1 MQERPRVAA
10 AKGASIFSKYFRAS
24 ARWLALALV
33 VAAPC
38 AALAQSESSE
48 ESEPSEIEAPPEAES
63 SSSLPSSF
71 LDAPSPEKIAIT
83 PGGVDIRTGRLS
95 YTKTDL
101 SIGEGS
107 GAIDLQRIM
116 TTPVVTHVAPFGNL
130 SHNWDIFLTIK
141 SVPIDGGGWDY
152 IANVN
157 YGARSQTF
165 EMLHGM
171 DTVFRQKSHNS
182 FTTLTTPNPVGAAIY
197 TFRATDGTL
206 AVFRPL
212 ANGECVLP
220 DLRQCAFVSHIIEPD
235 GTRFDF
241 EYESTTASVPNKVR
255 LRSVTSSRGF
265 ALLLEYGAGGASW
278 NQVSK
283 ACVLNLGSTAK
294 PANNVCPGTALST
307 ATYTYTG
314 LDSRVVIA
322 SATPPGSAAESFGY
336 TSTVPSQ
343 SFTMSFTKPGQAS
356 PWMTNGMGYGFADP
370 SDGTIEPY
378 VIEQEFADGSSYSYT
393 YDLTPATEDGMG
405 QVTSYQTIAGGE
417 YVNALGHSTEVRYS
431 FPPMPA
437 SRNPPRVPG
446 MNGSPGFYPPVNFGD
461 IVFQATGGPTRI
473 VDPLGRET
481 LSDYCDPNAM
491 ANLPPSEHNRCLV
504 TLKQSQTDP
513 DGNKVFLKYYNGV
526 PIEIRRVAKPGSG
539 VADVVET
546 ANYTGCVPLTLTCD
560 KPITVTDAKGIV
572 TDYTWSSVHGGMLTE
587 KRAAPT
593 TGAVRPEKRYSYQQF
608 YAWYKNAAGTLVQS
622 PYGTWLPTEIS
633 ECRTGAAPACVGTAD
648 ETRTT
653 FTYGAAGS
661 ANNLLP
667 VSKTVAAGDAS
678 LSATTSWTYDALGNK
693 LTEDGPLAGA
703 DDTTRWRYDA
713 QRRVIGVVAPDPD
726 GAGTD
731 YKYRATRN
739 TYDATGRLTKVEQGT
754 VDSQSDGHW
763 AAFAP
768 LVTTETAYDAL
779 DRKTRV
785 WVYGAT
791 GGTQTLT
798 QYSYDLAG
806 RLDCTAVRMNP
817 AAFASPPASAC
828 TPGTQG
834 TGAGDF
840 GPDRI
845 TKLTYNAAG
854 EVTKTTLA
862 YGTPLQTDQESN
874 SYTPNGKLETVT
886 DGENNRTTFT
896 YDGHDRL
903 QKTCYPVA
911 AVGALA
917 SSTSDCEQLSY
928 DANGNVVERQL
939 RDTQKIYYTY
949 DNLNRMTVKNVPNA
963 VTGEL
968 DVNTTYDN
976 LDRPIL
982 VADTA
987 SNNVGSTFDALGR
1000 MTAQTSPFGT
1010 IGMQYDA
1017 AGRLTRVT
1025 HPDGQYFGY
1034 TYNISD
1040 LTGINENGG
1049 ASLVA
1054 YGYDDLGLRKS
1065 ITRGNGTVKGYQYNE
1080 IGRLRRMREDLTGTS
1095 HDLYVEGTGQPNGN
1109 SMIYN
1114 PAGQIVSQVRT
1125 NDLYAW
1131 NGHFNVDRAYT
1142 RNGLNQLTSAG
1153 ATTLSYLDGR
1163 GNLTNSGTNVY
1174 TYTSENRLATGPG
1187 GTSLWYDPTGRLSK
1201 LTKGAVTKKY
1211 EHLGPRLVIE
1221 RDAAGTIT
1229 NRYVH
1234 GPGDDEPVVWYVGSG
1249 LTTKRWLHSDERGS
1263 VIAVSDASGLA
1274 TSVNRYDEYGIPA
1287 ATNIGTFQYTGQ
1299 MWIPD
1304 LGLYYY
1310 KARMYSPTLGRF
1322 MQTDPI
1328 GYKDGINWYA
1338 YVAGDPVNSV
1348 DRTGNQAVPAQCA
1361 ICHGSKMPSPPPMP
1375 SLPTI
1380 PQPAKDAGTVTG
1392 ACYLLGLK
1400 CLDIL
1405 VRPLFKDEDPIRVSA
1420 DGKVH
1425 GRPLPEPE
1433 DVDEDDYDDSI
1444 EALDQSIE
1452 TRSRELDRFP
1462 NRQKNGTEEQQRLF
1476 QKQQRHRE
1484 AIQDEVKLRDGLRK
1498 LRDHNDRYRY

>member
-1 MQERPRVAA
+1 MMAT
-10 AKGASIFSKYFRAS
+10 
-24 ARWLALALV
+24 
-33 VAAPC
+33 PC
-38 AALAQSESSE
+38 AAIAQTESSE
-48 ESEPSEIEAPPEAES
+48 ESQSQTDVAAPESQES
-63 SSSLPSSF
+63 SFSFPSSF

-107 GAIDLQRIM
+107 GAIELQRIM
-116 TTPVVTHVAPFGNL
+116 TTPVATHVAPFGNL

-141 SVPIDGGGWDY
+141 SIPIEGSGWDY

-165 EMLHGM
+165 EMLNGM
-171 DTVFRQKSHNS
+171 DTVFRQKSRNS

-212 ANGECVLP
+212 ANGECLIP
-220 DLRQCAFVSHIIEPD
+220 NLWQCAFVSYITEPD

-265 ALLLEYGAGGASW
+265 ALLFEHGAGGASW

-283 ACVLNLGSTAK
+283 ACVINLGSTAK
-294 PANNVCPGTALST
+294 PASNVCPGTALST

-322 SATPPGSAAESFGY
+322 SATTPGSAAEAFGY
-336 TSTVPSQ
+336 TSTVPNQ
-343 SFTMSFTKPGQAS
+343 EFTMSFTKPGHAS
-356 PWMTNGMGYGFADP
+356 PWMTNKMGYGYADP
-370 SDGTIEPY
+370 TDGTIEPY
-378 VIEQEFADGSSYSYT
+378 VIEQDFVDGSGYSYT
-393 YDLTPATEDGMG
+393 YDLTPSTEDGMG

-417 YVNALGHSTEVRYS
+417 YVNALGHWTEVRYY

-461 IVFQATGGPTRI
+461 IVFQATGGPARI
-473 VDPLGRET
+473 VDPLGRVT

-513 DGNKVFLKYYNGV
+513 EGNKVFLKYYNGV

-539 VADVVET
+539 LADVVET
-546 ANYTGCVPLTLTCD
+546 ANYTGCIPLTLTCD
-560 KPITVTDAKGIV
+560 KPISVTDAKGIT
-572 TDYTWSSVHGGMLTE
+572 TDYTWSATHGGMLTE
-587 KRAAPT
+587 TRAVPT
-593 TGAVRPEKRYSYQQF
+593 TGAVRPQKRYTYQQF
-608 YAWYKNAAGTLVQS
+608 YAWYKNSAGTLVQS
-622 PYGTWLPTEIS
+622 PYATWLVTQIS

-653 FTYGAAGS
+653 FTYGPTGS

-667 VSKTVAAGDAS
+667 VSQTVAAGDS
-678 LSATTSWTYDALGNK
+678 SISATTTWTYDALGNK

-726 GAGTD
+726 GAGTA
-731 YKYRATRN
+731 YKFRATRN
-739 TYDATGRLTKVEQGT
+739 TYDVAGRLTKVEQGT
-754 VDSQSDGHW
+754 VDSQSDTDW
-763 AAFAP
+763 AAFAT
-768 LVTTETAYDAL
+768 LVTTETAYYAL

-785 WVYGAT
+785 WVSGPT
-791 GGTQTLT
+791 SGTHTMT

-806 RLDCTAVRMNP
+806 RLECTAVRMNP
-817 AAFASPPASAC
+817 AAFVSLPASAC
-828 TPGTQG
+828 TLGTQG
-834 TGAGDF
+834 TGANDF

-845 TKLTYNAAG
+845 TRLTYNAAG

-862 YGTPLQTDQESN
+862 YGTPLQTDQEAN
-874 SYTPNGKLETVT
+874 TYTPNGKLATVT

-903 QKTCYPVA
+903 SKTCYPVA
-911 AVGALA
+911 TVGALA
-917 SSTSDCEQLSY
+917 SSTSDCELLTF
-928 DANGNVVERQL
+928 DANGNVIERQL
-939 RDTQKIYYTY
+939 RDTQKIYYAY
-949 DNLNRMTVKNVPNA
+949 DNLNRMTDKNVPNI

-968 DVNTTYDN
+968 DVTTTYDN

-982 VADTA
+982 VSDTA
-987 SNNVGSTFDALGR
+987 SNNVGSTFDVLGR

-1010 IGMQYDA
+1010 IGMLYDE
-1017 AGRLTRVT
+1017 AGRLKRVT
-1025 HPDGQYFGY
+1025 HPDGNYF
-1034 TYNISD
+1034 TYEYNTAD
-1040 LTGINENGG
+1040 LTGIKENGTV
-1049 ASLVA
+1049 SLA
-1054 YGYDDLGLRKS
+1054 TYTYDDLGLRKS

-1080 IGRLRRMREDLTGTS
+1080 IGRLRRLREDLAGTS
-1095 HDLYVEGTGQPNGN
+1095 HDIYFQGTADPNGN

-1125 NDLYAW
+1125 NDIYAW
-1131 NGHFNVDRAYT
+1131 NGHFNVDRSYA

-1153 ATTLSYLDGR
+1153 ATTLSYDGR
-1163 GNLTNSGTNVY
+1163 GNLTNSGTDAY
-1174 TYTSENRLATGPG
+1174 TYTSENRLAAGPG
-1187 GTSLWYDPTGRLSK
+1187 GTTVLYDPTGRISK
-1201 LTKGAVTKKY
+1201 LTKGSTTKKY

-1221 RDAAGTIT
+1221 RDASNNIT

-1234 GPGDDEPVVWYVGSG
+1234 GPGDDEPIMWYVGSG
-1249 LTTKRWLHSDERGS
+1249 LTTKRWLHTDERGS

-1274 TSVNRYDEYGIPA
+1274 IAVNRYDEYGIPA
-1287 ATNIGTFQYTGQ
+1287 ATNNGTFQYTGQ
-1299 MWIPD
+1299 AWMPE

-1322 MQTDPI
+1322 MQADPI
-1328 GYKDGINWYA
+1328 GYEDGINWYA
-1338 YVAGDPVNSV
+1338 YVGNDPINNTDPTGMECNSE
-1348 DRTGNQAVPAQCA
+1348 RTVCTADNKAALSIAPDVKYDAEEAQAVYESRRDFRRPERGGEPVGGVSTGEGAPQVDKFRA
-1361 ICHGSKMPSPPPMP
+1361 ESTGETDTGRTATF
-1375 SLPTI
+1375 SLQETHT
-1380 PQPAKDAGTVTG
+1380 AG
-1392 ACYLLGLK
+1392 
-1400 CLDIL
+1400 
-1405 VRPLFKDEDPIRVSA
+1405 
-1420 DGKVH
+1420 VH
-1425 GRPLPEPE
+1425 GHL
-1433 DVDEDDYDDSI
+1433 DGSVVDDPPSNGGYGDTQSLRGGRAMYTVEGNRVGVHDSPNGRLRFVMTHGRMTSA
-1444 EALDQSIE
+1444 EARKIQANLNTAQGK
-1452 TRSRELDRFP
+1452 F
-1462 NRQKNGTEEQQRLF
+1462 NRKGPP
-1476 QKQQRHRE
+1476 
-1484 AIQDEVKLRDGLRK
+1484 D
-1498 LRDHNDRYRY
+1498 